1 MTDTKDRLAE
11 AALPH
16 VVFDGMNMTALRA
29 GARDLRLSEDVAA
42 AFFPAGG
49 ADLAAWIHKRGDAQL
64 AEWLKNAPGG
74 RFRDRV
80 AGAIWQRLEIA
91 DVELV
96 RAASAVLALPQNQPL
111 AAKLLWET
119 ADVIWTGLGD
129 SSRDV
134 NWYSKRATL
143 SAVYAASVLYWLGDH
158 SEGRTETREFID
170 RRIDG
175 VMQFE
180 KLKASA
186 RKIPGVSMLTDL
198 ALGWVRAPKSTGEQS
213 GGESAA
219 TENATDENTTDEK
232 EKA

>member
-1 MTDTKDRLAE
+1 MTDTRDRLAE
-11 AALPH
+11 AAIPH
-16 VVFDGMNMTALRA
+16 IPFDGMNMASLRA
-29 GARDLRLSEDVAA
+29 AARDLGLSEDVAI
-42 AFFPAGG
+42 AFFPGGG
-49 ADLAAWIHKRGDAQL
+49 ADLAAWIHKRGDESL
-64 AEWLKNAPGG
+64 ALWLADTPPKG
-74 RFRDRV
+74 RFRDRI
-80 AGAIWQRLEIA
+80 AAAIWQRLAFA
-91 DVELV
+91 DPELV

-119 ADVIWTGLGD
+119 ADVIWSGLGD

-143 SAVYAASVLYWLGDH
+143 SAVYAASVLYWLGDT
-158 SEGRTETREFID
+158 SEGRKDTRDFID

-180 KLKASA
+180 KFKASA

-198 ALGWVRAPKSTGEQS
+198 ALGWVRAPKST
-213 GGESAA
+213 
-219 TENATDENTTDEK
+219 DEK

>member
-1 MTDTKDRLAE
+1 MSDFSATSATRDAVLQ

-16 VVFDGMNMTALRA
+16 VPFDGWSDTTLKAALSDSGTAPGLAAALFPRGPLDLALAYHRAGDAAMVQALAAQDLTAL
-29 GARDLRLSEDVAA
+29 
-42 AFFPAGG
+42 
-49 ADLAAWIHKRGDAQL
+49 
-64 AEWLKNAPGG
+64 
-74 RFRDRV
+74 RFRDRI
-80 AGAIWQRLEIA
+80 AAAIWQRLAFA
-91 DVELV
+91 DPELV

-119 ADVIWTGLGD
+119 ADVIWSGLGD

-143 SAVYAASVLYWLGDH
+143 SAVYAASVLYWLGDT
-158 SEGRTETREFID
+158 SEGRKDTRDFID

-180 KLKASA
+180 KFKASA

-198 ALGWVRAPKSTGEQS
+198 ALGWVRAPKST
-213 GGESAA
+213 
-219 TENATDENTTDEK
+219 DEK

>member
-1 MTDTKDRLAE
+1 MTMTIDETHDPALRSWVDSANGHADFPIQNLPLGVFSVGDGGPRGGVAIGDQRLA
-11 AALPH
+11 
-16 VVFDGMNMTALRA
+16 F
-29 GARDLRLSEDVAA
+29 
-42 AFFPAGG
+42 
-49 ADLAAWIHKRGDAQL
+49 AD
-64 AEWLKNAPGG
+64 P
-74 RFRDRV
+74 
-80 AGAIWQRLEIA
+80 
-91 DVELV
+91 ELL

-119 ADVIWTGLGD
+119 ADVIWSGLGD

-143 SAVYAASVLYWLGDH
+143 SAVYAASVLYWLGDT
-158 SEGRTETREFID
+158 SEGRKDTRDFID

-180 KLKASA
+180 KFKASA

-198 ALGWVRAPKSTGEQS
+198 ALGWVRAPKST
-213 GGESAA
+213 
-219 TENATDENTTDEK
+219 DEK

>member
-11 AALPH
+11 AALAH
-16 VVFDGMNMTALRA
+16 VPFDGMNMTSLRA
-29 GARDLRLSEDVAA
+29 AARDLNLSPDVAT
-42 AFFPAGG
+42 AFFPGGG
-49 ADLAAWIHKRGDAQL
+49 ADLAAWIHRRGDARL
-64 AEWLKNAPGG
+64 ADWLTDAPEG
-74 RFRDRV
+74 RFRDRI
-80 AGAIWQRLEIA
+80 AAAIWQRLDFA
-91 DVELV
+91 DPELV

-119 ADVIWTGLGD
+119 ADVIWSGLGD

-158 SEGRTETREFID
+158 SEGRRDTRDFID

-180 KLKASA
+180 KFKASA
-186 RKIPGVSMLTDL
+186 RKVPGVSMLTDL
-198 ALGWVRAPKSTGEQS
+198 ALGWIHAPKSVE
-213 GGESAA
+213 
-219 TENATDENTTDEK
+219 EK